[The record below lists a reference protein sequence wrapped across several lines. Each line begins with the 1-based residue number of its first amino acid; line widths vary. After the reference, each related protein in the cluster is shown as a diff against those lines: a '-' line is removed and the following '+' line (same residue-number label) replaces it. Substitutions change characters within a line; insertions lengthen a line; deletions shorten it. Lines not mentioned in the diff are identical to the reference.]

1 MMKSG
6 NMKEEERKRKE
17 GRKKEGSLG
26 LCLSVHRTKQKAE
39 GRKPSRAKKTRSQ
52 RNAYKESILNFFSP
66 LLFVLSCYFVVCLSV
81 ICMYVFAGTG
91 AGVGV
96 VRRGEARRGEAYVK
110 LGVI

>member
-1 MMKSG
+1 M
-6 NMKEEERKRKE
+6 
-17 GRKKEGSLG
+17 
-26 LCLSVHRTKQKAE
+26 SVCAQDEAE
-39 GRKPSRAKKTRSQ
+39 GRRQKTLPRKKTRSQ

-110 LGVI
+110 LGGI